1 MCVCGHPAHHH
12 VQGYCVTVTVT
23 GPASEVHGDRTET
36 MCDCELLTPA
46 ALCGKCHHPR
56 HNHHMDYG
64 RCDHPIGTV
73 WLCGCPHY
81 ESKDQ

>member
-36 MCDCELLTPA
+36 MCDCEQLTAVTDVP
-46 ALCGKCHHPR
+46 
-56 HNHHMDYG
+56 
-64 RCDHPIGTV
+64 
-73 WLCGCPHY
+73 
-81 ESKDQ
+81 

>member
-36 MCDCELLTPA
+36 MCDCELLLPA
-46 ALCGKCHHPR
+46 VPCVP
-56 HNHHMDYG
+56 
-64 RCDHPIGTV
+64 
-73 WLCGCPHY
+73 
-81 ESKDQ
+81 

>member
-36 MCDCELLTPA
+36 MCGCELLTV
-46 ALCGKCHHPR
+46 ALITKEELDMA
-56 HNHHMDYG
+56 NDAS
-64 RCDHPIGTV
+64 D
-73 WLCGCPHY
+73 W
-81 ESKDQ
+81 